1 MFLAL
6 AVTTTMPKTVFDD
19 LFYGRQIGGTSEA
32 DWLQWLTGYKSRNG
46 TMNGFAAWWNGGSTN
61 YTIVVNNILRLFTEA
76 GLPAPDAGTITKY
89 FAVNMDSGYAGL
101 VAAVQAEK
109 DRFDYEAA
117 IAAQAAQAAAD
128 AQAAQAAADAQA
140 AQAAADAQIIPIIG
154 SESSGGEA
162 GSSPVTIEQEPAAL
176 IVESNGSIPAASTS
190 GTFSVQT
197 VESQPPSPAASIV
210 IDPEVVPPA
219 VPAAN
224 RPAAPATKTVTYAAL
239 GIGLY
244 LIYKAFAGR
253 GRTY

>member
-128 AQAAQAAADAQA
+128 AQ
-140 AQAAADAQIIPIIG
+140 IIPIIG